1 RIIAVD
7 AAGNRSESGAA
18 VSAVPHAPIQSAVN
32 RTPKADNHVI
42 GVEREIT
49 AIGQVTVKGVTGRD
63 RPSHQVLAEVG
74 FKHERDK
81 AFTWQTARF
90 DRSVK
95 KADQYTATFPPDRPG
110 TWKVVF
116 RFSTSLGEKW
126 TETPV
131 VRVTAVPSD
140 DREAPPAPVLHQPHQ
155 QSRQVALKWDPVKAD
170 DLAFYEV
177 ERQTVTEGR
186 RGEWQRIARV
196 GADQTAYTDTTV
208 ENGTTYR
215 YRVLAVDTSFNR
227 SESNPVQVTPKETPV
242 RVTFRV
248 KVPEYTGTDHP
259 VRLAGTFP
267 QAEWNPGAE
276 ELKMAHVGD
285 NTWEKSLELMEGT
298 RIEYK
303 YARGSWDRVEKGE
316 YGEELPNR
324 TLTVKSEGDGR
335 MLVTDE
341 VKRWR
346 DIPLHIYEP
355 ADGTRTGQERILL
368 RGDTYR

>member
-1 RIIAVD
+1 QPMDGAILIAAPGQDLTPPPEVERIRATGKDGQVHLTWHPVRDAKRYEILRSPIDGGYEVKVGESKGASFTDRTVKNGKRYHYRIIAVD

-131 VRVTAVPSD
+131 VRVTAVP
-140 DREAPPAPVLHQPHQ
+140 
-155 QSRQVALKWDPVKAD
+155 
-170 DLAFYEV
+170 
-177 ERQTVTEGR
+177 
-186 RGEWQRIARV
+186 
-196 GADQTAYTDTTV
+196 
-208 ENGTTYR
+208 
-215 YRVLAVDTSFNR
+215 
-227 SESNPVQVTPKETPV
+227 
-242 RVTFRV
+242 
-248 KVPEYTGTDHP
+248 
-259 VRLAGTFP
+259 
-267 QAEWNPGAE
+267 
-276 ELKMAHVGD
+276 
-285 NTWEKSLELMEGT
+285 
-298 RIEYK
+298 
-303 YARGSWDRVEKGE
+303 
-316 YGEELPNR
+316 
-324 TLTVKSEGDGR
+324 
-335 MLVTDE
+335 
-341 VKRWR
+341 
-346 DIPLHIYEP
+346 
-355 ADGTRTGQERILL
+355 
-368 RGDTYR
+368 